1 VEHEPLSPDEHDL
14 DLIPELVDAVAVIE
28 PVGAVERVRV
38 GPAPLVQAAAAAA
51 TGFIAGAAT
60 VAVLG
65 RRREGRRVLGR
76 PATRRLPARF
86 ALRRLPAQ
94 RPEVVPRDGAAQSFL
109 VHVYALGRR
118 P

>member
-14 DLIPELVDAVAVIE
+14 ELASELVDAVAVIE
-28 PVGAVERVRV
+28 PIGAVERVRV
-38 GPAPLVQAAAAAA
+38 GPPPLVQAAAAAA

-65 RRREGRRVLGR
+65 RRREGRRALGR
-76 PATRRLPARF
+76 PATRGLPAPFR
-86 ALRRLPAQ
+86 ARRLPAP
-94 RPEVVPRDGAAQSFL
+94 RPEGLPRDGAAQTFL